1 MCLRPSASAP
11 THHQHTTHGVPPTP
25 HLAEHNP
32 AVFGGYKGCVG
43 ENGLLPC
50 AQDGFEGMGAMTSL
64 KKPFVWNPFTMTCDS
79 TGYTMSTETFWVLWG
94 HPQDT
99 YELTKRTGS
108 APVVTFPLVRG
119 PYPSYSGG
127 GHGDDASDL
136 YPKIKEWLV
145 YLGAFSASE
154 LDGYDVE
161 PSEGAEQGVVAQ
173 IGAMAAYIA
182 TQTCNRDIHI
192 LSEAPSYGYSLS
204 TAAKWAEKLGG
215 FKEGCD
221 SGDTISISMVGWL
234 PGTAFP
240 TAVGADGIEYP
251 ADSTS
256 PNSPWMESLVFPE
269 NPSGVIKTPHLPA
282 NRRVCDACYIYPM
295 FFGQGSA
302 DTSTWHIPEAPDCMS
317 WAGSVTKVYSA
328 SVRAG
333 YVIYKND
340 DAEWAG
346 LMKSV
351 MDDVRGM
358 PDGLMSEWTWW
369 GQIQI
374 LDQMMAKPYSSPESW
389 IGAYVQ
395 LMHEKW
401 TYLIDGFSGCSNYI
415 TITNPYMGAYGW
427 FKLEGDAVGK
437 ESGMYSSFFGE
448 VLGVKTTTY
457 YWGFRGS
464 DPADYYGPGYGVYD
478 FVRLQ
483 LFRDVHVYKE
493 IGRRAALV
501 CSNPASNSVD
511 GYLTINGWLASRR
524 RRRALKEGAEG
535 AALARWRERAE
546 GAAFNLSAHV
556 RAIAPHLAEHQVEKL
571 SKQMAADDAAGAAIE
586 QHCAPSYTTDCL
598 MKYTSESP
606 VVKPA

>member
-1 MCLRPSASAP
+1 MRPRPPPAP
-11 THHQHTTHGVPPTP
+11 THHHTTHGVPHP
-25 HLAEHNP
+25 HLAEHDP
-32 AVFGGYKGCVG
+32 TVFGGYKGCVG

-50 AQDGFEGMGAMTSL
+50 AQDGFEGLNAMTAL
-64 KKPFVWNPFTMTCDS
+64 KKPLVWNQTTMTCD
-79 TGYTMSTETFWVLWG
+79 TTAYTMYTETFWVLWG

-119 PYPSYSGG
+119 PYPSYSSD

-145 YLGAFSASE
+145 YLGAFSESE

-182 TQTCNRDIHI
+182 RQTCNRDIYI

-204 TAAKWAEKLGG
+204 TAAKHAEKLGG
-215 FKEGCD
+215 FLDGC
-221 SGDTISISMVGWL
+221 STGDTISISMVGWL
-234 PGTAFP
+234 PGTDFP
-240 TAVGADGIEYP
+240 ERAGADGIMYK
-251 ADSTS
+251 ANSMS

-269 NPSGVIKTPHLPA
+269 NPSGTIKTPQLPA

-302 DTSTWHIPEAPDCMS
+302 DTSTWHIPDAPDCMS

-346 LMKSV
+346 LMKEV
-351 MDDVRGM
+351 MDNVRGM

-374 LDQMMAKPYSSPESW
+374 LDQMMAKPYTSPESW
-389 IGAYVQ
+389 IGAYID
-395 LMHEKW
+395 LMQEKW
-401 TYLIDGFSGCSNYI
+401 KYLIDGFSGCSDYI
-415 TITNPYMGAYGW
+415 TLTNSYMGAYGW
-427 FKLEGDAVGK
+427 FKLEGAAKGK
-437 ESGMYSSFFGE
+437 ESNTYSSFFSD

-457 YWGFRGS
+457 YWGFRGA
-464 DPADYYGPGYGVYD
+464 DPASYYGAGYGVYD

-501 CSNPASNSVD
+501 CSDPASNSVD
-511 GYLTINGWLASRR
+511 GYLTINGWLGMRR
-524 RRRALKEGAEG
+524 RRRALT
-535 AALARWRERAE
+535 E
-546 GAAFNLSAHV
+546 GAAFDHSTHV
-556 RAIAPHLAEHQVEKL
+556 RAIAPHLAEYHVERL
-571 SKQMAADDAAGAAIE
+571 SKQMAADEATSAAVE

-598 MKYTSESP
+598 MKHTSM
-606 VVKPA
+606 

>member
-1 MCLRPSASAP
+1 M
-11 THHQHTTHGVPPTP
+11 
-25 HLAEHNP
+25 
-32 AVFGGYKGCVG
+32 G

-50 AQDGFEGMGAMTSL
+50 AQDGFEGLDAMTAL
-64 KKPFVWNPFTMTCDS
+64 KKPLVWNSTTMTCD
-79 TGYTMSTETFWVLWG
+79 TTAYTMYTETFWVLWG

-119 PYPSYSGG
+119 PYPSYSSD

-145 YLGAFSASE
+145 YLGAFSESE

-182 TQTCNRDIHI
+182 RQTCNRDIYI

-204 TAAKWAEKLGG
+204 TAAKHAEKLGG
-215 FKEGCD
+215 FLDGC
-221 SGDTISISMVGWL
+221 STGDTISISMVGWL
-234 PGTAFP
+234 PGTDFP
-240 TAVGADGIEYP
+240 ERAGADGIMYK
-251 ADSTS
+251 ANSMS

-269 NPSGVIKTPHLPA
+269 NPSGTIKTPQLPA

-302 DTSTWHIPEAPDCMS
+302 DTSTWHIPDAPDCMS

-346 LMKSV
+346 LMKEV
-351 MDDVRGM
+351 MDNVRGM

-374 LDQMMAKPYSSPESW
+374 LDQMMAKPYTSPESW
-389 IGAYVQ
+389 IGAYID
-395 LMHEKW
+395 LMQEKW
-401 TYLIDGFSGCSNYI
+401 KYLIDGFSGCSDYI
-415 TITNPYMGAYGW
+415 TLTNSYMGAYGW
-427 FKLEGDAVGK
+427 FKLEGAAKGK
-437 ESGMYSSFFGE
+437 ESNTYSSFFSD
-448 VLGVKTTTY
+448 VLGVKTTTPTT
-457 YWGFRGS
+457 GASAAPTRPATTARATACTTLFGCSSSATCTCTRRLAAAPRSSAPTRRPTPSTATSRSMGGS
-464 DPADYYGPGYGVYD
+464 A
-478 FVRLQ
+478 
-483 LFRDVHVYKE
+483 
-493 IGRRAALV
+493 
-501 CSNPASNSVD
+501 C
-511 GYLTINGWLASRR
+511 
-524 RRRALKEGAEG
+524 
-535 AALARWRERAE
+535 
-546 GAAFNLSAHV
+546 
-556 RAIAPHLAEHQVEKL
+556 
-571 SKQMAADDAAGAAIE
+571 AGAAGRSRRARRSTTPPTSARSRRTSPSTMSRGSPSRWPPTKPP
-586 QHCAPSYTTDCL
+586 APPSSSTARRRTPP
-598 MKYTSESP
+598 T
-606 VVKPA
+606 A